1 MGAGRLTV
9 FLLIDLR
16 DGLREDGA
24 EGDGRGSRVVAVMS
38 HLVWG
43 FLVIFQSF
51 FGLLLLQCRHHVL
64 VGLPSFFCQ

>member
-1 MGAGRLTV
+1 MGGGVLTV

-43 FLVIFQSF
+43 LLVIFQSF
-51 FGLLLLQCRHHVL
+51 FGLLLLQC
-64 VGLPSFFCQ
+64 